1 MIKKNKATECGVTN
15 GAEGVVVGWKS
26 RPIDK
31 EHSTLEILFVKLT
44 SPSVNIKLEGL
55 EENVV
60 PVASESIN
68 ITCRL
73 PNGKQQTINRTQ
85 VPAVINFA
93 MTDYA
98 SQGRTRKYNVVDIHN
113 CRSHQSIY
121 TCLSRGYLR
130 QEFRELEILD
140 EITKLKFDRKLPAG
154 VGGMTRNHLIS
165 SYRKQKGST
174 YVPKTMPLSLKWSE
188 NDDYKLQDPFDAADW
203 QILDKS
209 KKKKSDKEDKS
220 EQKPVVRKPKV
231 DVRNFV
237 PAQGTVKLDVVSHE
251 QVDKF
256 KKKRKHNDPQG
267 AINAVIETRKSP
279 KGFIWDENTYSCAFD
294 SLFTILKMEVPT

>member
-1 MIKKNKATECGVTN
+1 
-15 GAEGVVVGWKS
+15 
-26 RPIDK
+26 
-31 EHSTLEILFVKLT
+31 
-44 SPSVNIKLEGL
+44 
-55 EENVV
+55 
-60 PVASESIN
+60 
-68 ITCRL
+68 
-73 PNGKQQTINRTQ
+73 
-85 VPAVINFA
+85 

-121 TCLSRGYLR
+121 TCLSRGSSLDGTLITQDFQDKHMTGGLSGYLR

-174 YVPKTMPLSLKWSE
+174 YVPRTMPSSLKWSE
-188 NDDYKLQDPFDAADW
+188 NDEYKLQDPFDAADW
-203 QILDKS
+203 QILDKN

-231 DVRNFV
+231 DIRNFV

-251 QVDKF
+251 QVDRF
-256 KKKRKHNDPQG
+256 KKKQSTKKPRQIVNDV
-267 AINAVIETRKSP
+267 AVEARKSP

-294 SLFTILKMEVPT
+294 SLFTILVNIMNNPVNDWTALTENGNTYLRKYSQEFVLQPV